1 MKYNLLLLL
10 CSTFLFSCKKKTTEQ
25 CFKVKWLDG
34 ICAINIYQIQD
45 SAYMY
50 LGEDNYIL
58 SKDGKVYD
66 NIFVQSNYCDNIILK
81 QKFYF
86 SDIYFWYSKRQLD
99 SNHINQIKIILE
111 NNIINTRD
119 KILLKNLIKV

>member
-1 MKYNLLLLL
+1 
-10 CSTFLFSCKKKTTEQ
+10 
-25 CFKVKWLDG
+25 
-34 ICAINIYQIQD
+34 
-45 SAYMY
+45 MY

-111 NNIINTRD
+111 NNIIT
-119 KILLKNLIKV
+119 KLIKFSALNNEIS